1 MGAGRRAPRA
11 LPGKLNA
18 GLQFPFF
25 APATLDVMTNF
36 VKYLMV
42 AVVLS
47 FGLAA
52 CEPNEAENAGENA
65 GQAVENAAEDT
76 GEAVD
81 EAADNAGE
89 AVNEAAEDTEDAAED
104 ATDGN

>member
-1 MGAGRRAPRA
+1 
-11 LPGKLNA
+11 
-18 GLQFPFF
+18 
-25 APATLDVMTNF
+25 MTNF

-42 AVVLS
+42 ALVLG

-52 CEPNEAENAGENA
+52 CEPNEAENAAENA
-65 GQAVENAAEDT
+65 GQAVENAAENT

-81 EAADNAGE
+81 DAADNAGE
-89 AVNEAAEDTEDAAED
+89 AVNEVGEDTQDAAED

>member
-1 MGAGRRAPRA
+1 
-11 LPGKLNA
+11 
-18 GLQFPFF
+18 
-25 APATLDVMTNF
+25 MTNF

-42 AVVLS
+42 ALVLG

-52 CEPNEAENAGENA
+52 CEPNEADNAAENA

-76 GEAVD
+76 SDAVGDAVD
-81 EAADNAGE
+81 NTGDAVDDAADE
-89 AVNEAAEDTEDAAED
+89 TQD